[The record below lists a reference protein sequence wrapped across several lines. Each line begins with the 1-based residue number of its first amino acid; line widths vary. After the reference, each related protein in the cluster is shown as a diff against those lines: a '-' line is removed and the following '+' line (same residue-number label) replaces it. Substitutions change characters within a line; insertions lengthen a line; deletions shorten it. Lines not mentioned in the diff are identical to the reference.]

1 MKEESARSAAALIR
15 RCRVAAL
22 ATLRN
27 RAPSVSMVP
36 YALTLDPFAF
46 IVFVSELAA
55 HTGEMRADP
64 RVALLITEPESDARP
79 HELARVSIQGT
90 SAPLLPDDARS
101 ASAQTAYL
109 ARFPDVRR
117 LFDLGDFHLFAIAPA
132 TVRVVAGFARAA
144 SIAPAL
150 LEQCLAESR

>member
-1 MKEESARSAAALIR
+1 MKQESARSAAALVR

-27 RAPSVSMVP
+27 GAPSASMVP
-36 YALTLDPFAF
+36 YALTLDPFAV
-46 IVFVSELAA
+46 IVLVSELAA
-55 HTGEMRADP
+55 HTAEMRADP
-64 RVALLITEPESDARP
+64 RVALLIAEPESDAQP

-90 SAPLLPDDARS
+90 AASLSRDDARS
-101 ASAQTAYL
+101 APARAAYL
-109 ARFPDVRR
+109 ARFSNMSG

-132 TVRVVAGFARAA
+132 TVRVVAGFARAS

-150 LEQCLAESR
+150 LAQCLAD